1 MSTPAK
7 KYSELSGCM
16 TCNTKL
22 TVFNPRLEPESPRQT
37 HTLARSARGTERP
50 PGHAGVVLGRLEGK
64 SVSPAL

>member
-1 MSTPAK
+1 MSAPAK
-7 KYSELSGCM
+7 KYSELRGCM

-22 TVFNPRLEPESPRQT
+22 TVFNPRLEPEFPPAD
-37 HTLARSARGTERP
+37 TLARTQLTRDSP